1 MASIGKQSLGEF
13 YFLGRLFND
22 STIPNKHGQLVNRGN
37 NAQFSKVYRDSQL
50 VGMEGL
56 EGNQGSIE
64 RDIFNF
70 TTTFALTD
78 IILLHITQADLENA
92 VFLDNFAY
100 TFLQIINFIKV

>member
-1 MASIGKQSLGEF
+1 M
-13 YFLGRLFND
+13 GRLFND
-22 STIPNKHGQLVNRGN
+22 STIPNKHG
-37 NAQFSKVYRDSQL
+37 QL